1 MKTNF
6 GCSIKLNT
14 SGEEFIFSSLLHVDR
29 YIFIYI
35 YIKFIIFFYTLRVGG
50 RGFFLIVKLS
60 KDIWGCEA
68 VHSELEPILLIK
80 YFFKAYTFLTSIF
93 IPHLGGGFVPYKI

>member
-1 MKTNF
+1 MKTNC

-14 SGEEFIFSSLLHVDR
+14 SGEEFIFSSLLHVDI
-29 YIFIYI
+29 YIYI
-35 YIKFIIFFYTLRVGG
+35 YIKFIIIFYTIRVGG

-68 VHSELEPILLIK
+68 VHSEMEPILLIK
-80 YFFKAYTFLTSIF
+80 FFF
-93 IPHLGGGFVPYKI
+93 

>member
-1 MKTNF
+1 MQYQVKYKWRGIYF
-6 GCSIKLNT
+6 LKFVACG
-14 SGEEFIFSSLLHVDR
+14 
-29 YIFIYI
+29 YIYI
-35 YIKFIIFFYTLRVGG
+35 YIKFIIIFYTIRVGG

-80 YFFKAYTFLTSIF
+80 FFLSLI
-93 IPHLGGGFVPYKI
+93 LS